1 MRLSVP
7 GSIEVQTL
15 LHLHVHFKLRKSGL
29 KKGGKKKKKKRPSSY
44 LCLYTEYTAERRV
57 RRKVE
62 RRLIQIHVAVSAPR

>member
-15 LHLHVHFKLRKSGL
+15 LRLHVHSKL
-29 KKGGKKKKKKRPSSY
+29 KKKKEKRKEKENRPFSY
-44 LCLYTEYTAERRV
+44 LCLYTEYTAEQRV